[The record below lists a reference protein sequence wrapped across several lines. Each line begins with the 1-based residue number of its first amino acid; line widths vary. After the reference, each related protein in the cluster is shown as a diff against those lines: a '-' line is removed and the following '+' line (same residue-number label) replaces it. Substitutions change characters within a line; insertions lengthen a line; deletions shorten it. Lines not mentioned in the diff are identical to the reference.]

1 MKIIVS
7 LTNWLNG
14 KTIAYLTAQD
24 LYLSRYIYI
33 YENRKRKRDYRKYLE
48 RTTLDRINYYLDA
61 EFPKNIKKEYKK
73 EIIDCTVIFLIYIS
87 VNYVHFPG
95 GEVFEREFNKIITKN
110 FEKFKN

>member
-24 LYLSRYIYI
+24 LYLSRYIYL
-33 YENRKRKRDYRKYLE
+33 YENRKRKRDYREYVE

-61 EFPKNIKKEYKK
+61 EFPKNIKKELEMIAFDLLKHK
-73 EIIDCTVIFLIYIS
+73 FTHTFHLLVLLRSTVI
-87 VNYVHFPG
+87 
-95 GEVFEREFNKIITKN
+95 
-110 FEKFKN
+110 